1 MRWEGRNVLRV
12 KKSSGSVTN
21 SLDTAFSLVKVLE
34 EGVRSMNFTQ
44 NTILAIF
51 LLGGALT
58 APAQNSQ
65 LTLRQ
70 AIDVALHRNPEQQAA
85 QADVAAATA
94 TWRLSRAELFP
105 KLSFTEDIS
114 RGNDPVYAFGTKL
127 RQRQFSQADFELN
140 ALNRPGPIGNFAARL
155 SGQWQVFDSLHTQ
168 RTIRSAQQMRRSA
181 ASDAEAVD
189 QKTIFAVVEAWE
201 SVLYAQRQVEVT
213 RHEQETAAT
222 LLASAEDRVKAG
234 LAVESDR
241 MAAFA
246 NVAARKQEMIVAE
259 GELDLAWAQLRMAV
273 GDENLPQSELR
284 SIEERALEAPS
295 IDEELATALKKRPD
309 LQAVERAQA
318 AQRAATGA
326 ARSAFGPRVSAYGNW
341 EEDRGS
347 LSTAGGHNWLAGAQ
361 VTMDILPMGKRAAVD
376 RECAAQRKVDAQKSS
391 LQQTLRMQITQAHT
405 HLRVASQSME
415 AAHAALDLALEGLRI
430 VKNRYDAGLTN
441 ITDLLRAEDTE
452 RQSQANYWRAVYHN
466 AVAYAENLFA
476 TGTLT
481 PEATEA
487 LQ

>member
-1 MRWEGRNVLRV
+1 M
-12 KKSSGSVTN
+12 
-21 SLDTAFSLVKVLE
+21 
-34 EGVRSMNFTQ
+34 
-44 NTILAIF
+44 
-51 LLGGALT
+51 
-58 APAQNSQ
+58 
-65 LTLRQ
+65 
-70 AIDVALHRNPEQQAA
+70 
-85 QADVAAATA
+85 
-94 TWRLSRAELFP
+94 
-105 KLSFTEDIS
+105 
-114 RGNDPVYAFGTKL
+114 
-127 RQRQFSQADFELN
+127 
-140 ALNRPGPIGNFAARL
+140 
-155 SGQWQVFDSLHTQ
+155 
-168 RTIRSAQQMRRSA
+168 
-181 ASDAEAVD
+181 
-189 QKTIFAVVEAWE
+189 
-201 SVLYAQRQVEVT
+201 
-213 RHEQETAAT
+213 
-222 LLASAEDRVKAG
+222 
-234 LAVESDR
+234 
-241 MAAFA
+241 
-246 NVAARKQEMIVAE
+246 
-259 GELDLAWAQLRMAV
+259 
-273 GDENLPQSELR
+273 
-284 SIEERALEAPS
+284 EAPS

-326 ARSAFGPRVSAYGNW
+326 ASSAFGPRVSAYGNW